1 MKPLKGLIVV
11 HSKRCVSCHSCEIG
25 CSVEHSQS
33 KALFT
38 AIFETPRPR
47 TRIFVEHSAGTSL
60 PLQCR
65 HCEDAPCISVC
76 PTGAMSRND
85 VDEAVL
91 VQQDLCIGCK
101 WCILACPFG
110 AVSQHDTEKTINKC
124 DLCMDRTP
132 YGLPPACVNSC
143 PTGALEFTD
152 ILTLTRDK
160 RREFL
165 VDFLGESK
173 EASPDGK

>member
-1 MKPLKGLIVV
+1 MEAMIVV
-11 HSKRCVSCHSCEIG
+11 HPKRCVSCHSCVIG

-33 KALFT
+33 KQLYS

-47 TRIFVEHSAGTSL
+47 TRIFVMPAGGTNL

-65 HCEDAPCISVC
+65 HCEDAPCINIC
-76 PTGAMSRND
+76 PTGAMSRQE

-91 VQQDLCIGCK
+91 VQQDLCIGCR
-101 WCILACPFG
+101 WCIVVCPFG
-110 AVSQHDTEKTINKC
+110 VVSQNDTDRSINKC
-124 DLCMDRTP
+124 DLCVERTP
-132 YGLPPACVNSC
+132 GGLPPACVASC

-152 ILTLTRDK
+152 IKTLTRDK

-165 VDFLGESK
+165 VDFLGESQSR
-173 EASPDGK
+173 E